1 MTWAQSFRIHHG
13 LIPPKPLTFFE
24 HKFVILFTQYSSDLM
39 SIDCKKV
46 LPHIL
51 PMLKELSKN
60 LWVKTPCNQFAILDK
75 FLNHNSIKY
84 HEFLMDAIVLVTS
97 NACYQQA

>member
-1 MTWAQSFRIHHG
+1 
-13 LIPPKPLTFFE
+13 
-24 HKFVILFTQYSSDLM
+24 M
-39 SIDCKKV
+39 SMDCKKV

-51 PMLKELSKN
+51 PMLKGLSKK

-97 NACYQQA
+97 NAGCKQA

>member
-1 MTWAQSFRIHHG
+1 
-13 LIPPKPLTFFE
+13 
-24 HKFVILFTQYSSDLM
+24 M
-39 SIDCKKV
+39 SIDRKKV

-51 PMLKELSKN
+51 PMLKGLSKN
-60 LWVKTPCNQFAILDK
+60 LWVKAPCNQIAILDK

-97 NACYQQA
+97 NVGSQQA